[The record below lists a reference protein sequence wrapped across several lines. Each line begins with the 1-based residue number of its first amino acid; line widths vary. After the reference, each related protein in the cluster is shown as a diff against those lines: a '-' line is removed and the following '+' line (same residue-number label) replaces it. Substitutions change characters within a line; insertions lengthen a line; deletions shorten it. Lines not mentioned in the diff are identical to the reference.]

1 MNFIIPAANLAF
13 ILLQVMQFLQERGF
27 NETLEVLSRETKHVM
42 DIEGGGGQLCSIL
55 AEYEEMKL
63 MEIAPEVIVPAT
75 VCLRSHATGTG

>member
-1 MNFIIPAANLAF
+1 MRIIFPAASRRL
-13 ILLQVMQFLQERGF
+13 IVLQVMQFLQERGL
-27 NETLEVLSRETKHVM
+27 NEPLETLSRETKHVM

-75 VCLRSHATGTG
+75 ACLRSHATGTG

>member
-1 MNFIIPAANLAF
+1 MNFIIPAANVAF

-63 MEIAPEVIVPAT
+63 MEIAPEVIVTSTA
-75 VCLRSHATGTG
+75 CLRSHATGTG